1 MEPIALMIALLI
13 GQPLLAAD
21 KKPQVVPNSAE
32 VKAAIERDIRQL
44 ANKPTGELTKADLE
58 KVKFLNVNGL
68 TDVSDLAG
76 LTQLETLHLHGPFFD
91 SKSKLTDVTDLG
103 QLTNLKRLRL
113 DMNRIGDLSPLAK
126 LAKLDQGRWSGGN
139 ASPTAFPPITC
150 P

>member
-58 KVKFLNVNGL
+58 KAQSLLCAK
-68 TDVSDLAG
+68 
-76 LTQLETLHLHGPFFD
+76 HGP
-91 SKSKLTDVTDLG
+91 TAEVRIYACDLG
-103 QLTNLKRLRL
+103 AVSYTHLTL
-113 DMNRIGDLSPLAK
+113 
-126 LAKLDQGRWSGGN
+126 
-139 ASPTAFPPITC
+139 PTIYSV
-150 P
+150 